1 MADLAAFPFL
11 APHSLRRPPVGGLP
25 VVAGLVPNPM
35 SWWGGGAGGPEGRG
49 QGGPEGGGVQGGRAG
64 ARAATPLGRESAI
77 TSPHRLGVSSKP
89 TPSFPESNIILWDF
103 CNWDRS
109 WEIFLPNENF

>member
-35 SWWGGGAGGPEGRG
+35 SWGGGGDGRVGGL
-49 QGGPEGGGVQGGRAG
+49 GGGGWEGGSGGEGGHSLGTGVGH
-64 ARAATPLGRESAI
+64 
-77 TSPHRLGVSSKP
+77 HRS
-89 TPSFPESNIILWDF
+89 T
-103 CNWDRS
+103 
-109 WEIFLPNENF
+109 EIKMFEIGDETQ

>member
-35 SWWGGGAGGPEGRG
+35 SWGGGKGGGL
-49 QGGPEGGGVQGGRAG
+49 GGGLGGGVRGMGGHS
-64 ARAATPLGRESAI
+64 LGTGVGHHRSIYRWLDRQCKPAFLASA
-77 TSPHRLGVSSKP
+77 
-89 TPSFPESNIILWDF
+89 
-103 CNWDRS
+103 
-109 WEIFLPNENF
+109 

>member
-1 MADLAAFPFL
+1 MAGLAAFPFL

-49 QGGPEGGGVQGGRAG
+49 QGGPEGGGSRGGGRG
-64 ARAATPLGRESAI
+64 LGRPLPWDGSRP
-77 TSPHRLGVSSKP
+77 SPVHTDLA
-89 TPSFPESNIILWDF
+89 
-103 CNWDRS
+103 
-109 WEIFLPNENF
+109 

>member
-35 SWWGGGAGGPEGRG
+35 SWWGGGAGRKGSGGAGRG
-49 QGGPEGGGVQGGRAG
+49 GGPGGEGGG
-64 ARAATPLGRESAI
+64 
-77 TSPHRLGVSSKP
+77 
-89 TPSFPESNIILWDF
+89 
-103 CNWDRS
+103 
-109 WEIFLPNENF
+109 

>member
-1 MADLAAFPFL
+1 MPVICGWSGWPGGQIMADLAAFPFL

-49 QGGPEGGGVQGGRAG
+49 QGGPEGGGGPGGEG
-64 ARAATPLGRESAI
+64 G
-77 TSPHRLGVSSKP
+77 G
-89 TPSFPESNIILWDF
+89 
-103 CNWDRS
+103 
-109 WEIFLPNENF
+109 

>member
-35 SWWGGGAGGPEGRG
+35 SWGGGGGWEGGRVG
-49 QGGPEGGGVQGGRAG
+49 GGGVRGGGR
-64 ARAATPLGRESAI
+64 PLPWDGSRP
-77 TSPHRLGVSSKP
+77 SPVHRLLV
-89 TPSFPESNIILWDF
+89 
-103 CNWDRS
+103 
-109 WEIFLPNENF
+109 